1 MKKLYILIYATILM
15 FGSCIQKAKYAANT
29 TPDENEF
36 QVTKTKKEWKKT
48 LSPLAFHV
56 MREQGTEKAFSG
68 KHWNNNKK
76 GVYTCAACTNPLF
89 SSKTKFDSG
98 TGWPSY
104 WQPVSETSV
113 SVKRDYNY
121 GMVREE
127 VHCQACGG
135 HLGHVFPDGPEPTR
149 LRYSI
154 NSVALNFQEK

>member
-15 FGSCIQKAKYAANT
+15 FGACVQKTKYGGGT
-29 TPDENEF
+29 TPAESNF
-36 QVTKTKKEWKKT
+36 QVAKSNKEWKKI
-48 LSPLAFHV
+48 LSPSAFRV
-56 MREQGTEKAFSG
+56 MRQQGTEKAFSG
-68 KHWNNNKK
+68 KHWNNNKE
-76 GVYTCAACTNPLF
+76 GVYTCAACSNPLF

-104 WQPVSETSV
+104 WQPVTEISV
-113 SVKRDYNY
+113 SVKRDYSY

-127 VHCQACGG
+127 VHCKTCGG

-154 NSVALNFQEK
+154 NSAALNFKKK